1 MIKEQIKELENIV
14 NKEID
19 GYKNI
24 RKLYADKREMLIH
37 GKVNDLFDIDA
48 RISDTYKNI
57 NDCSEARKKMAQTMD
72 IKNYSLT
79 DIINKIK
86 TQDEEAAKKFEAK
99 KAEVSELAQN
109 IFKLEK
115 VNLELLK
122 HGMHVTNKTL
132 EIILKGI
139 KPVTEEYNK
148 QGKNITKKQLE
159 MSSIVEEA

>member
-1 MIKEQIKELENIV
+1 MYYLLLQ
-14 NKEID
+14 
-19 GYKNI
+19 
-24 RKLYADKREMLIH
+24 
-37 GKVNDLFDIDA
+37 LFYQFIQV
-48 RISDTYKNI
+48 SN
-57 NDCSEARKKMAQTMD
+57 
-72 IKNYSLT
+72 
-79 DIINKIK
+79 IINKIK